1 MAELIYKDESFKI
14 MGACFEVYNE
24 LGCGFLE
31 PVYQECL
38 EIELAMQEIPF
49 RAREEL
55 KLRYKDHLLKQVYE
69 PDFICWEKVIVEIK
83 AVSELADIHRAQL
96 QNYLKATGHRLGL
109 LVNFGNYPKLEWER
123 IVR

>member
-1 MAELIYKDESFKI
+1 MADLIYKDESFKI

-38 EIELAMQEIPF
+38 EIELATQEIPF
-49 RAREEL
+49 RAQMEL

-69 PDFICWEKVIVEIK
+69 PDFVCWEKVIVEIK
-83 AVSELADIHRAQL
+83 AVTELADIHRAQL

-109 LVNFGNYPKLEWER
+109 LVNFGSYPKLEWER

>member
-1 MAELIYKDESFKI
+1 MADLIYKDESFKI

-38 EIELAMQEIPF
+38 EIELATQQIPF
-49 RAREEL
+49 RAQEEL
-55 KLRYKDHLLKQVYE
+55 QLRYKDHVLKQVYE
-69 PDFICWEKVIVEIK
+69 PDFECWEKIIVEIK
-83 AVSELADIHRAQL
+83 AVSELADVHRAQL

-109 LVNFGNYPKLEWER
+109 LVNFGSYPKLEWER

>member
-1 MAELIYKDESFKI
+1 MADLIYKEESFKI

-38 EIELAMQEIPF
+38 ELEVAMQEIPF
-49 RAREEL
+49 RAQEQL

>member
-1 MAELIYKDESFKI
+1 
-14 MGACFEVYNE
+14 
-24 LGCGFLE
+24 
-31 PVYQECL
+31 
-38 EIELAMQEIPF
+38 MQEIPF
-49 RAREEL
+49 RAQMEL
-55 KLRYKDHLLKQVYE
+55 KLRYKNHLLKQVYE